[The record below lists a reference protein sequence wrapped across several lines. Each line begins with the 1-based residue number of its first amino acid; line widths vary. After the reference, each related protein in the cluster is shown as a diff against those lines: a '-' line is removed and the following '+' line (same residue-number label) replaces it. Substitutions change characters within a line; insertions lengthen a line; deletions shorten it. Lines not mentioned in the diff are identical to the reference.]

1 MADQTHF
8 LESSTWTVT
17 ADFGSVN
24 PTTVT
29 ATAFKPNGST
39 ETYTYPSGNWT
50 NPEPGTFVLADTAD
64 VIGDWYVEVVGTGA
78 AAGRA
83 RHAFVVDPQLP
94 ADLLNPDAL
103 TTIERVE
110 LVLDRSGVTGSSA
123 DDEQD
128 MRLIAE
134 YINSFS
140 AAVHNHT
147 GRQFKP
153 TEDDVAKI
161 FDYDGN
167 GILSFVPTEIRDITS
182 VVAFTDRAVGQQET
196 WTPGDTGSDE
206 NYWPFPRNRTG
217 EGTYLYLEVPRVAE
231 YRYSYWRHGN
241 ETYRVTVTGD
251 WGAGVVPSDVE
262 YVVASEAANA
272 YVRATSRVVSLE
284 GQLLNDVGAFALSNR
299 SRDLLEPYSNRGL
312 MIA

>member
-17 ADFGSVN
+17 ADFGSTN

-50 NPEPGTFVLADTAD
+50 NPEPGTFVLTDTAD

-94 ADLLNPDAL
+94 ADLLHPDAL

-140 AAVHNHT
+140 AAVQN
-147 GRQFKP
+147 
-153 TEDDVAKI
+153 
-161 FDYDGN
+161 
-167 GILSFVPTEIRDITS
+167 
-182 VVAFTDRAVGQQET
+182 FTDRAVGQQEA

-217 EGTYLYLEVPRVAE
+217 EGTYLYLEVPRVHE

-241 ETYRVTVTGD
+241 ESYRVTVTGD